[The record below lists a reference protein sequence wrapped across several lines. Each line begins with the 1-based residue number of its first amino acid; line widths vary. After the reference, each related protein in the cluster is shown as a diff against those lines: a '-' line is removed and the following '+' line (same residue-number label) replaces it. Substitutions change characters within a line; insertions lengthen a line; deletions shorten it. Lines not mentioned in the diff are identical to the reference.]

1 MKNSTTTA
9 SITRRSFVKNA
20 AIAATAVPLA
30 TSLLRG
36 AGADAGAKS
45 AKSASSAAAAS
56 AAAAAI
62 PNDARGIRWLDGSA
76 PAINTGAT
84 FGTPWPM
91 GAMPRDTTFALRDSS
106 GKSIPVQTWT
116 TAWWPDGSI
125 KWTASAVPAGIDIGN
140 DLDLAPGMPATPA
153 LPLSVKD
160 AGGSVEVDTGVIRC
174 TIAKSG
180 GVLVEKIVRDGKNI
194 LVNGRLVVL
203 KTDTPDLDGRAGDS
217 STAAFQGEIIAVT
230 VEQSGPVRAV
240 VKIEGRH
247 AGGGR
252 SWLPFTVRLYF
263 HAGGDCMRMMHSF
276 VFDGDADKDFIRG
289 LGVRFDVPMTDKLYD
304 RHIRYAGKGRGLWA
318 EAVQGLTGLRR
329 DPDTR
334 ATAGKIKAAQLAG
347 LACPDA
353 ATFNKQVSER
363 LQYIPAWGDTTL
375 LQTAANA
382 FTIRKRTKAGH
393 GWVDVDQGTR
403 ASGAGY
409 IGGANGGGVVFGL
422 RDFWQRHPV
431 QLDVRNAHTAAA
443 EVTLW
448 MYSPEAPAM
457 DLRFYHDGMGM
468 DTFRKQYDGGLNV
481 TYEDYEP
488 GYGDAHG
495 IARTSEIFLWAV
507 AATPSRDTLVSMAA
521 LVREPAHLICPPAR
535 IHAAKVFGDVWSLVD
550 RSTPAKSALEDRL
563 AWQIDYYKKQIDQ
576 RHWYGF
582 WNYGDVIHSYD
593 RDRHVWKYDVGGFA
607 WDNSELSTDLWLWQY
622 YLRTARPDVFRLA
635 EAMTRHTGEVDTYH
649 AGRFAGLGTRHN
661 VQHWGCSAKQVR
673 ISTAAY
679 RRIYYY
685 LTADERVGDLM
696 RELLDVDQK
705 LNDIDPARKLEDA
718 TPLGAYDSRVSF
730 GTDWANLAA
739 AWLTEWE
746 RGGNTK
752 YRDKL
757 LRGMR
762 DWGAMPLGFFTSD
775 RYGYKI
781 ADGSLEP
788 LTVRGRPG
796 NGAATIGVS
805 HLDSVFGAVE
815 TFAELIRLTED
826 QPGYAGFKIAWLQY
840 CTLYNAP
847 ADEQKAALGAELR
860 GGSLAQAHSRLTAYA
875 AKITGDEKL
884 AARAWREFYRSDAA
898 DHGDFSNTRET
909 LETKRIEGPLVL
921 NPVDEAAWVSTND
934 SAQWGLAAIECLAL
948 VGDDIPSR

>member
-1 MKNSTTTA
+1 MKNNATT
-9 SITRRSFVKNA
+9 SLTRRSFVKNA
-20 AIAATAVPLA
+20 ALAAATVPLA
-30 TSLLRG
+30 STLLRG
-36 AGADAGAKS
+36 TNTRPPAIAMPGSIPKNAK
-45 AKSASSAAAAS
+45 
-56 AAAAAI
+56 
-62 PNDARGIRWLDGSA
+62 GIRWLNGSP
-76 PAINTGAT
+76 PAINIGAT

-91 GAMPRDTTFALRDSS
+91 GAAPRDTAFALRDAS

-125 KWTASAVPAGIDIGN
+125 KWTASAVPAGIKIDN
-140 DLDLAPGMPATPA
+140 DLDLAPGTPA
-153 LPLSVKD
+153 VPAKAVTARD
-160 AGGSVEVDTGVIRC
+160 GGGAIEVDTGLIRC
-174 TIAKSG
+174 AIAKSG
-180 GVLVEKIVRDGKNI
+180 GVLVPKITRDGKDV
-194 LVNGRLVVL
+194 LVNGRLVAL
-203 KTDTPDLDGRAGDS
+203 SSAAPDLDGAAGTQ
-217 STAAFQGEIIAVT
+217 STIAFQSEIIAVT

-247 AGGGR
+247 AGSGR
-252 SWLPFTVRLYF
+252 AWLPFAVRLYF
-263 HAGGDCMRMMHSF
+263 YAGGDCVRMMHSF
-276 VFDGDADKDFIRG
+276 VFDGDAEKDFIRG
-289 LGVRFDVPMTDKLYD
+289 LGVRFEVPMTDLLYD
-304 RHIRYAGKGRGLWA
+304 RHIRYVGEGRGLWA

-334 ATAGKIKAAQLAG
+334 ASNGKIKTAQIAG
-347 LACPDA
+347 LACPPVSE
-353 ATFNKQVSER
+353 FNTQVSER

-375 LQTAANA
+375 VQPAANA

-403 ASGAGY
+403 ASGVGC
-409 IGGANGGGVVFGL
+409 IGGAKGGGVVFGL

-431 QLDVRNAHTAAA
+431 QLDVRNAHTDAA
-443 EVTLW
+443 EVTVW
-448 MYSPEAPAM
+448 MYSHEVPAM

-468 DTFRKQYDGGLNV
+468 DTFKKQYDGGLAI

-495 IARTSEIFLWAV
+495 IARTSELFLWAV
-507 AATPSRDTLVSMAA
+507 TATPSRDAIADMAA
-521 LVREPAHLICPPAR
+521 LVRDPAHLICPPAR
-535 IHAAKVFGDVWSLVD
+535 IHAAKVFGDIWGLVD
-550 RSTPAKSALEDRL
+550 RSTPAKSALEERL
-563 AWQIDYYKKQIDQ
+563 DWQIDYYKKQIGQ

-582 WNYGDVIHSYD
+582 WNYGDVMHSYD

-622 YLRTARPDVFRLA
+622 YLRTGRADVFRLA

-696 RELLDVDQK
+696 RELLDVDKK
-705 LNDIDPARKLEDA
+705 LNDIDPARKLENA
-718 TPLGAYDSRVSF
+718 TPLGGYDSRVSF

-746 RGGNTK
+746 RGGDAK

-762 DWGAMPLGFFTSD
+762 DWGRMPLGFFTSD

-796 NGAATIGVS
+796 GSDKPIGVS

-815 TFAELIRLTED
+815 TFAELIQLTEG
-826 QPGYAGFKIAWLQY
+826 QPEYAGFKKAWLQY

-847 ADEQKAALGAELR
+847 KDEQEAALGAPIR

-875 AKITGDEKL
+875 AKMTGDKKL

-898 DHGDFSNTRET
+898 DHGDSSNTRET
-909 LETKRIEGPLVL
+909 LKTQRIEGPAVL
-921 NPVDEAAWVSTND
+921 NPIDETSWVSTND
-934 SAQWGLAAIECLAL
+934 SAQWGLAAIQCLAL
-948 VGDDIPSR
+948 IGDHAPEGKR